1 MKLSN
6 YRVKGRQII
15 SIPIKKNKFSEDE
28 YINNNYKIEINP
40 NIEYNQNIQN
50 LTQWNLFLSVL
61 FTCVSS

>member
-15 SIPIKKNKFSEDE
+15 SIPIKRNKFSEDE

-40 NIEYNQNIQN
+40 NIEKQI
-50 LTQWNLFLSVL
+50 LNLFFIIKKILKIN
-61 FTCVSS
+61 